1 MPQLIPTLH
10 PLYSERLQR
19 RSRSNVAKLWDL
31 LDQVFDPE
39 LPGVTLWDLGVL
51 QDIKCDTDTIE
62 VFITLTYSGCPAVH
76 TMKEDIVT
84 CLKTNYPSHS
94 ISVKVLLSPA
104 WSTDMMS
111 PEAKKQLNA
120 IQIAAPVKEQ
130 DAIECPLCNS
140 HQTSLL
146 SQFGST
152 SCKALYRCDN
162 CLETFDYFK
171 SL

>member
-1 MPQLIPTLH
+1 MPQLIPTYH
-10 PLYSERLQR
+10 PLYAERLNR
-19 RSRSNVAKLWDL
+19 RNCSNLGKYWDL
-31 LDQVFDPE
+31 LDSVCDPE

-51 QDIKCDTDTIE
+51 QDIQGDETAMQ

-76 TMKEDIVT
+76 TMKEDIVN
-84 CLKTNYPSHS
+84 CLREQLPDCD

-111 PEAKKQLNA
+111 PQAKNQLQA
-120 IQIAAPVKEQ
+120 IQIAAPVKDEV
-130 DAIECPLCNS
+130 IECPLCAS
-140 HQTSLL
+140 SRTSLL

-152 SCKALYRCDN
+152 SCKALYRCDD